1 MLEITINEQ
10 SIASAVSAIVVS
22 DAIDFAKF
30 KVQFPKEW
38 DGLTNTAVFYNED
51 LEKSATVVGVA
62 DGTLYPI
69 PASII
74 ANEDTDDMK
83 LLFSVFGVNSAGKRA
98 TSSVVSFTAKRS
110 GLSGVDIVP
119 GETPEDP
126 DILDQFMQMVIAER
140 EKAEKQVDLA
150 KAEVTKAADHADA
163 AGKSKTAAETAKGFA
178 ETAAAEAE
186 TKAKAAAASART
198 AEEKATDAAASAA
211 AADKSKTDAETS
223 AETVTTKAT
232 EAANSA
238 EAAKS
243 SQDAAARSAQT
254 AAQKATE
261 ATESAEAAIAS
272 KTAAEKSAGTA
283 STKATEAANSA
294 KAAEESQDAAATSA
308 GIATDKA
315 SDAATSAETA
325 EIAANTATTE
335 AAKVKT
341 WKPMITNGIL
351 TFIVDNDPTPPE
363 GYNVIGP
370 EGKSPTITIGANEN
384 WFVNGVDTGKPSRG
398 AKGDTSILTIG
409 ANGNFYID
417 GEDTGQKAQGPTGPP
432 GTDGKDGRNGVDGV
446 SPEISISADGYWEIN
461 GTKTDKKAVPENGTN
476 GKDGKAATV
485 RIGTVSTGAPGTQAA
500 VNNSGTETDA
510 VLNVTIPRGGD
521 GTNGKD
527 GSNGKDGAPGA
538 KGADGATWLF
548 GNVAPTN
555 QGKTGDF
562 YINTTTYDVYSKATG
577 AWVKTGN
584 IKGATGPQGVPGT
597 NGKDG
602 TNGTNGKDG
611 APGAKGADGKAA
623 TVSVGTVT
631 TLQPGQP
638 ATVNN
643 RGTTNA
649 AVLDFG
655 IPKGESTEHKIA
667 AFYFRDNFRPDSDM
681 LYAMEPKVPFSDT
694 TFFHYSDGSEHKKLV
709 LSPGNYKVQA
719 SACLNCGETL
729 TDGETPYLWLS
740 DIAGIALD
748 MFSIGIGSSGI
759 GYNFNGSAV
768 FNATQEVTIQLMIDT
783 STGGRVFTNISAIEQ
798 APVLVIEKIA

>member
-10 SIASAVSAIVVS
+10 SIASALSAVVVS
-22 DAIDFAKF
+22 DAVDFAEF
-30 KVQFPKEW
+30 KVNLPRSW
-38 DGLTNTAVFYNED
+38 AGLTNTAIFYNED
-51 LEKSATVVGVA
+51 LEKIATVAGVLN
-62 DGTLYPI
+62 GTIYPI

-83 LLFSVFGVNSAGKRA
+83 LLFSIFGVNSAGKRA

-119 GETPEDP
+119 GETPDDP

-150 KAEVTKAADHADA
+150 KAEVTKAADHSDA
-163 AGKSKTAAETAKGFA
+163 AAKSKVAAETAKSLAETAAAEAATNAKAAAASAGIAGEKADNAADSAAAAAKSKTAAETSA
-178 ETAAAEAE
+178 ETA
-186 TKAKAAAASART
+186 
-198 AEEKATDAAASAA
+198 
-211 AADKSKTDAETS
+211 
-223 AETVTTKAT
+223 VTKAT

-238 EAAKS
+238 KAAKS
-243 SQDAAARSAQT
+243 SQDAAANSVQT
-254 AAQKATE
+254 ASQKATE
-261 ATESAEAAIAS
+261 ATENAEAAAAS
-272 KTAAEKSAGTA
+272 KDAAEKSAGTA
-283 STKATEAANSA
+283 STKATDAANSA
-294 KAAEESQDAAATSA
+294 KVAKESQDAAATSA
-308 GIATDKA
+308 GTATEKA
-315 SDAATSAETA
+315 ADAATSAETA
-325 EIAANTATTE
+325 ETAANTATTE

-341 WKPMITNGIL
+341 WKPVITNGIL
-351 TFIVDNDPTPPE
+351 TFIVDSDPTPPE

-370 EGKSPTITIGANEN
+370 EGQSPTITIGANEN

-409 ANGNFYID
+409 ANGNFFID

-432 GTDGKDGRNGVDGV
+432 GTDGRDGRDGTDGV

-500 VNNSGTETDA
+500 VNNGGTETDA
-510 VLNVTIPRGGD
+510 VLNITIPRGGD
-521 GTNGKD
+521 GANGKD

-548 GNVAPTN
+548 GTAAPTT

-584 IKGATGPQGVPGT
+584 IKGATGPTGPPGT

-611 APGAKGADGKAA
+611 APGAKGADGATWLFGTAAPAASLGKNTDFYLNTATFDVYNKA
-623 TVSVGTVT
+623 S
-631 TLQPGQP
+631 
-638 ATVNN
+638 
-643 RGTTNA
+643 NA
-649 AVLDFG
+649 WTKTG
-655 IPKGESTEHKIA
+655 NIKGASGAST
-667 AFYFRDNFRPDSDM
+667 DLSDSAKLLRTDDII
-681 LYAMEPKVPFSDT
+681 EIQ
-694 TFFHYSDGSEHKKLV
+694 LV
-709 LSPGNYKVQA
+709 L
-719 SACLNCGETL
+719 
-729 TDGETPYLWLS
+729 
-740 DIAGIALD
+740 
-748 MFSIGIGSSGI
+748 
-759 GYNFNGSAV
+759 
-768 FNATQEVTIQLMIDT
+768 
-783 STGGRVFTNISAIEQ
+783 
-798 APVLVIEKIA
+798 

>member
-10 SIASAVSAIVVS
+10 SIASALSAVVVS
-22 DAIDFAKF
+22 DAVDFAEF
-30 KVQFPKEW
+30 KVTLPKSW
-38 DGLTNTAVFYNED
+38 TGLTNTAVFYNED
-51 LEKSATVVGVA
+51 LEKSATVVGVSN
-62 DGTLYPI
+62 GTIYHI

-83 LLFSVFGVNSAGKRA
+83 LLFSLFGVNSAGKRA

-110 GLSGVDIVP
+110 GLSGVDIIP
-119 GETPEDP
+119 GEAPEDP
-126 DILDQFMQMVIAER
+126 DILDQFMQMVITER

-163 AGKSKTAAETAKGFA
+163 AAKSKTAAETAKGFA
-178 ETAAAEAE
+178 ETAATEAD
-186 TKAKAAAASART
+186 TQAKAAAASARS
-198 AEEKATDAAASAA
+198 AGEKATDAAASAD
-211 AADKSKTDAETS
+211 AADKSKTAAETS
-223 AETVTTKAT
+223 AETAAAKAA

-238 EAAKS
+238 KAAKN
-243 SQDAAARSAQT
+243 SQDAAARSEQAAAQEAT
-254 AAQKATE
+254 AAAGY
-261 ATESAEAAIAS
+261 AEAAAAS
-272 KTAAEKSAGTA
+272 KAAAEKSAGTA

-294 KAAEESQDAAATSA
+294 KAAKESQDAAATSA

-325 EIAANTATTE
+325 ETAANTATTE

-409 ANGNFYID
+409 INGNFYID

-510 VLNVTIPRGGD
+510 VLNITIPRGSD
-521 GTNGKD
+521 GEKGKD
-527 GSNGKDGAPGA
+527 GSNGKDGATWLFGTVPPTTQGKAGDFYINTSNFDLYSKASGTWTKTGNIKGATGPAGPPGNDGKDGSNGTNGKDGA
-538 KGADGATWLF
+538 PGVKGADGATWLF
-548 GNVAPTN
+548 GSVAPAASL
-555 QGKTGDF
+555 GKNTDF
-562 YINTTTYDVYSKATG
+562 YLNTVTYDVYNKASN
-577 AWVKTGN
+577 AWTKTGN
-584 IKGATGPQGVPGT
+584 IKGAS
-597 NGKDG
+597 
-602 TNGTNGKDG
+602 G
-611 APGAKGADGKAA
+611 ASTDLSDSAKLLRTDDIIEI
-623 TVSVGTVT
+623 
-631 TLQPGQP
+631 Q
-638 ATVNN
+638 
-643 RGTTNA
+643 
-649 AVLDFG
+649 
-655 IPKGESTEHKIA
+655 
-667 AFYFRDNFRPDSDM
+667 
-681 LYAMEPKVPFSDT
+681 
-694 TFFHYSDGSEHKKLV
+694 LV
-709 LSPGNYKVQA
+709 L
-719 SACLNCGETL
+719 
-729 TDGETPYLWLS
+729 
-740 DIAGIALD
+740 
-748 MFSIGIGSSGI
+748 
-759 GYNFNGSAV
+759 
-768 FNATQEVTIQLMIDT
+768 
-783 STGGRVFTNISAIEQ
+783 
-798 APVLVIEKIA
+798 